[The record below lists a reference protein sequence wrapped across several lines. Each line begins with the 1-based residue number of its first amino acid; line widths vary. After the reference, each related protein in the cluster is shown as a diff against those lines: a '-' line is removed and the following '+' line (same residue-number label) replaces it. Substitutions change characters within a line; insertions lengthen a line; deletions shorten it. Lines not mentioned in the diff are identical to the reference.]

1 MLDAVGKLHL
11 FVLSFWL
18 AVYKMSMRVMKNQEG
33 FLSAALTGKLLIEN
47 GGNFMFISL
56 FQTIKNIMTMIL

>member
-1 MLDAVGKLHL
+1 MLDALGKLHL

-18 AVYKMSMRVMKNQEG
+18 SGYKMSMCVMKNQEG

-47 GGNFMFISL
+47 GGNLMFISL
-56 FQTIKNIMTMIL
+56 FQTIKKMMKMIL